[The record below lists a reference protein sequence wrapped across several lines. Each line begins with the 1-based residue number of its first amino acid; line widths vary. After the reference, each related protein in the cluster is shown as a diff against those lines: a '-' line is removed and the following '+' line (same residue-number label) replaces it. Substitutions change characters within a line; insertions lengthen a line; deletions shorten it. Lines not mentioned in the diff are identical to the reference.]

1 MLKTYIEISMGV
13 SAVILI
19 NLLLTPVF
27 SKRYSARWRYAVWI
41 LCAFLLLIPYRPDPR
56 VKIEVPDIHSY
67 QTTNYNTEIQTESLS
82 PKNIT
87 AAESAP
93 AAAATTDGVTENTAQ
108 NGASKRENVNLY
120 TILTAVWL
128 FGASVFMLYYVI
140 GYILFRRRIKPWLRP
155 ARADGYSAKPRLA
168 RCALIKSP
176 VLTGFVRPMIILP
189 ETDYTSDELDMI
201 LKHELTHYR
210 RGDLW
215 MKLLFVVSNAVH
227 WFNPLVYILRR
238 AACRDMEYSCDERV
252 IRNTDIS
259 FRRSYS
265 TTILRCASG
274 GMRTTFSTYFSENK
288 KNLKKRFSN
297 ILSSRKKRGFAI
309 CAPLAVL
316 AVVCAGIFGFAA
328 EGGEKTNYLF
338 LGDDGRGHIDAIMCA
353 EVSERGISV
362 TSIPRDAMYINSY
375 VSEASKES
383 AEKILSFIPNLTGH
397 KTDKYVMMNIDGAV
411 SLLSEFDGVKFNIPD
426 LYGDGEGMVY
436 DDASQN
442 LHINLAP
449 GEHELTG
456 EEMMQVIRYR
466 KSNVNANGQYRAYSD
481 GNLDRIDTTH
491 SLLNEIINQKKDIL
505 RGDNILAAA
514 RNVLS
519 ESVTNLDI
527 NDLNK
532 IFKAAKKGNIAFK
545 TLEGD
550 YAKEAVTGNL
560 FYAPD
565 IIYDGYGYSSD
576 SVDNVV
582 YAHDSTKLSCEATS
596 LTIDGEEQ
604 IAEVKDT
611 FGVWYNERL
620 NKFHLC
626 LIPETKD
633 GNFIS
638 VLPFSDIGYS
648 GGGQASGV
656 FLLKILTK
664 RDAGITRS
672 KTYFD
677 GTIAGLDTDTPVL
690 RSNDG
695 KYIITLR
702 VVK

>member
-56 VKIEVPDIHSY
+56 VKIDVPDIHSN
-67 QTTNYNTEIQTESLS
+67 QTADYNTGIQTESLLS
-82 PKNIT
+82 ENIT
-87 AAESAP
+87 AADSTAAVPLDSVRES
-93 AAAATTDGVTENTAQ
+93 TALPDT
-108 NGASKRENVNLY
+108 AKIEKVNLY

-128 FGASVFMLYYVI
+128 FGASAFMLYYII

-155 ARADGYSAKPRLA
+155 AHPDGYSAKPRLVQ
-168 RCALIKSP
+168 CALIKSP

-189 ETDYTSDELDMI
+189 KTDYTNDELDMI

-215 MKLLFVVSNAVH
+215 LKLLFIVSNAVH

-238 AACRDMEYSCDERV
+238 AANRDMEYSCDERV
-252 IRNTDIS
+252 VRNTDIS
-259 FRRSYS
+259 FRRGYS
-265 TTILRCASG
+265 MTILRCASG
-274 GMRTTFSTYFSENK
+274 GMRTTLSTYFSEDK
-288 KNLKKRFSN
+288 KNLKNRFSN
-297 ILSSRKKRGFAI
+297 ILSSRKKRGLAI
-309 CAPLAVL
+309 CALLAVL
-316 AVVCAGIFGFAA
+316 AVVCAGIFGFADRDS
-328 EGGEKTNYLF
+328 EKTNYLF
-338 LGDDGRGHIDAIMCA
+338 LGDDGRGHIDTIMCA

-362 TSIPRDAMYINSY
+362 TSIPRDTMYIDSY
-375 VSEASKES
+375 VSESSKES

-397 KTDKYVMMNIDGAV
+397 KTDKYVMTNIDGAV
-411 SLLSEFDGVKFNIPD
+411 SILSEFSGVKFDIPD
-426 LYGDGEGMVY
+426 LYGNGEGMVY

-442 LHINLAP
+442 LHINLAA

-456 EEMMQVIRYR
+456 AEMMQIIRYR
-466 KSNVNANGQYRAYSD
+466 KSNVNSDGQYRTYSD
-481 GNLDRIDTTH
+481 GNLGRINMTH

-505 RGDNILAAA
+505 RGDNILASAQD
-514 RNVLS
+514 VLNA
-519 ESVTNLDI
+519 SVTNLDI
-527 NDLNK
+527 NDLDK
-532 IFKAAKKGNIAFK
+532 IFKAAKKGNITFK

-550 YAKEAVTGNL
+550 YGKEAVTGKL

-565 IIYDGYGYSSD
+565 TIYDGYGYSSD
-576 SVDNVV
+576 DVSAVV
-582 YAHDSTKLSCEATS
+582 YAHDSTKLLCEVTS

-626 LIPETKD
+626 LIPEIKD

-638 VLPFSDIGYS
+638 VQPFSNIGYS
-648 GGGQASGV
+648 GGGQTSGV
-656 FLLKILTK
+656 FVLKISMQ
-664 RDAGITRS
+664 REAGVTRL
-672 KTYFD
+672 KAYFD
-677 GTIAGLDTDTPVL
+677 GTITGLDTDTPVL
-690 RSNDG
+690 RSDDG
-695 KYIITLR
+695 KYIITLK